1 MTHAKKKSHKKGI
14 TSHTG
19 LFVRNDTHCRSF
31 QAKNHILNSR
41 RIKFRL
47 MKKIPGH
54 PVRRAAN
61 PDTASSSAGRI
72 IPSTAKTEPGL
83 SR

>member
-1 MTHAKKKSHKKGI
+1 
-14 TSHTG
+14 
-19 LFVRNDTHCRSF
+19 
-31 QAKNHILNSR
+31 
-41 RIKFRL
+41 
-47 MKKIPGH
+47 MKKITGH
-54 PVRRAAN
+54 PVRRAAT